1 MIRRIGLS
9 LLCLWGDIDE
19 GRDVMG
25 MRWGYGQ
32 KVAMAIVY
40 SKLMEIDDQDFV
52 DETFDGIEW
61 VNVLEGNEVTFGRW

>member
-32 KVAMAIVY
+32 
-40 SKLMEIDDQDFV
+40 
-52 DETFDGIEW
+52 
-61 VNVLEGNEVTFGRW
+61 EGGYGDSV

>member
-1 MIRRIGLS
+1 
-9 LLCLWGDIDE
+9 
-19 GRDVMG
+19 MG

-40 SKLMEIDDQDFV
+40 GKLMELDDQDFV

-61 VNVLEGNEVTFGRW
+61 VNVLEGNRSDLWKVAKDGIWQHKHRR

>member
-1 MIRRIGLS
+1 
-9 LLCLWGDIDE
+9 
-19 GRDVMG
+19 MG

-61 VNVLEGNEVTFGRW
+61 VNMLEGNEVTFGRW

>member
-1 MIRRIGLS
+1 
-9 LLCLWGDIDE
+9 
-19 GRDVMG
+19 MG

-40 SKLMEIDDQDFV
+40 GKLMEIDDQDFV
-52 DETFDGIEW
+52 DGIEW